1 MISNI
6 SNYSIIL
13 PIIITTIITTII
25 IIIIINQKQKQI
37 DNFIGNATPIT
48 KIEPEP
54 YNYRNSQDIINTD
67 IGVLRN
73 YRAPLPYS
81 ISNELSYSEI
91 YRVLQ
96 TIFPIGSSDTLKSS
110 SLIDKFDDNTYVYS
124 AIKTAILAKFNSYMI
139 LTPTNNTVN
148 ITENII
154 KIKPDEMIERYH
166 PYSFYKA
173 TNSLLVEFNRDEM
186 PNKLLFY
193 LMFGRENKMYL
204 FTVYFA
210 LDIKLDIAN
219 NTIIYTYNTVETTG
233 ITNNDILGFKPDN
246 MTDNIDN
253 DNKNESNK
261 NGSNKNEVIGID
273 KNVFNNML
281 NLKKFDEHLMNNA
294 SDMPAEIFLPE
305 YQKAK
310 IEEKRV
316 EIAKGFQEDKKKC
329 FGLIEDTIK
338 NVENKLTPENRILP
352 QYNNKL
358 FCESYHPEIDQ
369 IGLWDAPCQVD
380 TDCPFYQANKNYD
393 NDRGKCDK
401 GSGFCEM
408 PLGIIPYGYTHFGK
422 NGEPICYSD
431 NQGTEKCSEQW
442 GKIKDKIVKYDTPDY
457 IFLNDSELRRS
468 NKNLLENK
476 GLFANPSI

>member
-1 MISNI
+1 MTSNI
-6 SNYSIIL
+6 FNYIIIL
-13 PIIITTIITTII
+13 FVII
-25 IIIIINQKQKQI
+25 IIIIYIIIFITYYKQNI

-54 YNYRNSQDIINTD
+54 YNYRNSHNIINND
-67 IGVLRN
+67 IGFLRN

-81 ISNELSYSEI
+81 LSNELSYSEI
-91 YRVLQ
+91 YRALQ

-110 SLIDKFDDNTYVYS
+110 SLIDKFDDNLYIYS
-124 AIKTAILAKFNSYMI
+124 AIKTAILTKFNSYMI
-139 LTPTNNTVN
+139 LTPTNNT
-148 ITENII
+148 ITNN
-154 KIKPDEMIERYH
+154 KIKPDEMVERYH

-186 PNKLLFY
+186 PNILLFY

-204 FTVYFA
+204 FTVYFS
-210 LDIKLDIAN
+210 LDIKIDIAN
-219 NTIIYTYNTVETTG
+219 NNIIYTYNTVETTG

-246 MTDNIDN
+246 MANNMPDNIDN
-253 DNKNESNK
+253 NNIDNDKTDK
-261 NGSNKNEVIGID
+261 KNEVIGID
-273 KNVFNNML
+273 RNLFNNME
-281 NLKKFDEHLMNNA
+281 NLKEFEPHLMNNA
-294 SDMPAEIFLPE
+294 NDMPAEIFLPE

-310 IEEKRV
+310 IEEKRI
-316 EIAKGFQEDKKKC
+316 EIAKGSQEDKKKC

-338 NVENKLTPENRILP
+338 NVENKLIPENRILP
-352 QYNNKL
+352 QYSNKL
-358 FCESYHPEIDQ
+358 FCESYHPEINQ

-393 NDRGKCDK
+393 NELGKCDK

-422 NGEPICYSD
+422 GGEPVCYSD

-457 IFLNDSELRRS
+457 IFLNDNELRRS